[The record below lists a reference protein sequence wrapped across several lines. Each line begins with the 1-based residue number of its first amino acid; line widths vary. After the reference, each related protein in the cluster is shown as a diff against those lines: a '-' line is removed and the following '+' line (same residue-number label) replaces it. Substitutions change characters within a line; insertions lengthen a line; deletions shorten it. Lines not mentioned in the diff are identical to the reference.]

1 MSPKESAPPGSAA
14 PARLE
19 PSLYER
25 AGGRRKLAILV
36 RNFYSSLQIHPVLGP
51 IFARHIVDWPTH
63 YNTLTNFWCLQTGG
77 PSGYS
82 GKLVAAHQPL
92 GIQPTHFAIW
102 LDQWRR
108 SCHLHFDEPEATA
121 MITLAEGL
129 GRRMQE
135 TLTGS
140 SIHPRG

>member
-1 MSPKESAPPGSAA
+1 MSGKDVRRNAERARNIKIMSPEESAPPGLAA

-19 PSLYER
+19 PPLYER
-25 AGGRRKLAILV
+25 VGGRRKLAILV

-63 YNTLTNFWCLQTGG
+63 YATLTNFWCLQTGG

-92 GIQPTHFAIW
+92 GINAPTSRFGWINGGAVAICI
-102 LDQWRR
+102 LMNRKR
-108 SCHLHFDEPEATA
+108 
-121 MITLAEGL
+121 
-129 GRRMQE
+129 
-135 TLTGS
+135 
-140 SIHPRG
+140 PR